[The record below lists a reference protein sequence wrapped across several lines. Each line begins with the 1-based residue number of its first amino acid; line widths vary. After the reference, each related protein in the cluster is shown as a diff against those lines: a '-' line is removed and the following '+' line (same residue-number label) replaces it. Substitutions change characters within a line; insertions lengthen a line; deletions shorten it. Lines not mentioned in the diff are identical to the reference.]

1 MMSRFV
7 YMTLVYC
14 AHEAFIIETIS
25 LDDCILYLVSS
36 LALLIL
42 SHYPQSTK

>member
-7 YMTLVYC
+7 YMTLVYY
-14 AHEAFIIETIS
+14 AHEAFITETVG
-25 LDDCILYLVSS
+25 LDDCILYLVSP

-42 SHYPQSTK
+42 SHYPQCTK